1 MVLKKKGK
9 KAVKK
14 LAKKATKKTK
24 RAYVR
29 KLKPVE
35 VDVATTGQMSIAE
48 DGARQNQAEEIP
60 NWVRTRQLLQE
71 IDVIDFSN
79 MDIKD
84 RFLTLVM
91 LDDAGYVHQN
101 GGNPLLRSEIFDN
114 IHDLKGL
121 RLQNA
126 NFLVTAVYQH
136 DFLEGVWISEPM
148 LQVNI
153 LFSMSFPQFGQ
164 F

>member
-1 MVLKKKGK
+1 MALKKK
-9 KAVKK
+9 AV
-14 LAKKATKKTK
+14 KKTK
-24 RAYVR
+24 RAYNR

-35 VDVATTGQMSIAE
+35 VDVATTGQMAIA
-48 DGARQNQAEEIP
+48 DGASMDKAEEVP
-60 NWVRTRQLLQE
+60 NWVRTRQLLQG
-71 IDVIDFSN
+71 IDVIDFNN

-91 LDDAGYVHQN
+91 LDDAGYVYQN

-114 IHDLKGL
+114 IHSLKGL

-126 NFLVTAVYQH
+126 NFLVSVVYQH
-136 DFLEGVWISEPM
+136 DFLEGVRISEPM